1 MGTKNSRFSLVS
13 LPLGI
18 LLVVLGFS
26 FTGCEY
32 LKSLTESRYRKRIG
46 GEPVSEKDIV
56 NWKEKLALEEAEIE
70 EMDKRIRKM
79 VQKSNQSAALSWKIA
94 RAYMRAGSAEIGSR
108 YYEEAIGESIP
119 NAKQGG
125 FEIHSYES
133 ALPYFEKAIQSGKLD
148 KQLLYETAVA
158 YSNASKDMG
167 WESVRRN
174 RAIGL
179 FKQLSKLDKEDSR
192 FPFQLALVYFDSS
205 LKDEAWNG
213 KTSNGYDEVET
224 AFSLLDQILRKE
236 PYNVP
241 TRFAKANFLY
251 QVGKSNLAF
260 DEYTRIKSVLEE
272 MKEKG
277 NIREPLEENS
287 SYRNVIKNLNQL
299 GAQNKS
305 N

>member
-1 MGTKNSRFSLVS
+1 MGTKNSEFSLVFLRKWV
-13 LPLGI
+13 LPFC
-18 LLVVLGFS
+18 LLFFFS
-26 FTGCEY
+26 GCEY

-46 GEPVSEKDIV
+46 GELTSEKDIV
-56 NWKEKLALEEAEIE
+56 NWKEKLALEEAEME
-70 EMDKRIRKM
+70 EMEKRIRKL

-94 RAYMRAGSAEIGSR
+94 RAYMRAGSADLGVR
-108 YYEEAIGESIP
+108 YYEEAVTESIP

-133 ALPYFEKAIQSGKLD
+133 ALPFFEKAIQSGKLD

-158 YSNASKDMG
+158 YANASKDMG
-167 WESVRRN
+167 WEQTRRS
-174 RAIGL
+174 RAISL
-179 FKQLSKLDKEDSR
+179 FKQLAKLDKDDSR

-213 KTSNGYDEVET
+213 KLSSGYDEVET

-251 QVGKSNLAF
+251 QIGKSSLAYE
-260 DEYTRIKSVLEE
+260 EYTRIKSILEQ
-272 MKEKG
+272 MKENG

-287 SYRNVIKNLNQL
+287 SYKNVLKNLSLL

>member
-13 LPLGI
+13 LPIGI
-18 LLVVLGFS
+18 LLVLSGFS
-26 FTGCEY
+26 FSGCDY

-46 GEPVSEKDIV
+46 GEPASEKDIV

-94 RAYMRAGSAEIGSR
+94 RAYMRAGSADLGAR
-108 YYEEAIGESIP
+108 YYDEALAESIP

-133 ALPYFEKAIQSGKLD
+133 ALPYFDKAIQSGKLD

-158 YSNASKDMG
+158 YANASKDMG
-167 WESVRRN
+167 WESTRRS
-174 RAIGL
+174 RAINL

-205 LKDEAWNG
+205 LKDEVWNG
-213 KTSNGYDEVET
+213 KLTSGYDEVEL

-251 QVGKSNLAF
+251 QVGKSNLAY
-260 DEYTRIKSVLEE
+260 DEYTRIKSILEE

-277 NIREPLEENS
+277 TIRESLEENS

>member
-13 LPLGI
+13 ALKMGM
-18 LLVVLGFS
+18 LLSLVS
-26 FTGCEY
+26 FFTHCEY

-46 GEPVSEKDIV
+46 GEPASEKDIV

-70 EMDKRIRKM
+70 EMEKRIRKL

-94 RAYMRAGSAEIGSR
+94 RAYMRAGSADVGVR
-108 YYEEAIGESIP
+108 YYEEAISESIP

-158 YSNASKDMG
+158 YANASKDMG
-167 WESVRRN
+167 WEVTRRS
-174 RAIGL
+174 RAISL
-179 FKQLSKLDKEDSR
+179 FKQLVKLDKEDTR
-192 FPFQLALVYFDSS
+192 FPFQMALIYFDSS
-205 LKDEAWNG
+205 LKDEVWNG
-213 KTSNGYDEVET
+213 KLSSGYEEVEI

-251 QVGKSNLAF
+251 QVGKTSLAY
-260 DEYTRIKSVLEE
+260 DEYSRIKSILEE

-277 NIREPLEENS
+277 NIREPLEENT
-287 SYRNVIKNLNQL
+287 SYKNVLKNLNLL

>member
-1 MGTKNSRFSLVS
+1 M
-13 LPLGI
+13 GI
-18 LLVVLGFS
+18 LLVLSGFS
-26 FTGCEY
+26 FSGCDY

-46 GEPVSEKDIV
+46 GEPASEKDIV

-94 RAYMRAGSAEIGSR
+94 RAYMRAGSADLGAR
-108 YYEEAIGESIP
+108 YYDEALAESIP

-133 ALPYFEKAIQSGKLD
+133 ALPYFDKAIQSGKLD

-158 YSNASKDMG
+158 YANASKDMG
-167 WESVRRN
+167 WESTRRS
-174 RAIGL
+174 RAINL

-205 LKDEAWNG
+205 LKDEVWNG
-213 KTSNGYDEVET
+213 KLTSGYDEVEL

-251 QVGKSNLAF
+251 QIGKSNLAY
-260 DEYTRIKSVLEE
+260 DEYTRIKSILEE

-277 NIREPLEENS
+277 TIRESLEENS

>member
-1 MGTKNSRFSLVS
+1 M
-13 LPLGI
+13 GI
-18 LLVVLGFS
+18 LLVLLGFS
-26 FTGCEY
+26 FTGCDY

-46 GEPVSEKDIV
+46 GEPASEKDIV

-94 RAYMRAGSAEIGSR
+94 RAYMRAGSADLGAR
-108 YYEEAIGESIP
+108 YYDEALAESIP

-133 ALPYFEKAIQSGKLD
+133 ALPYFDKAIQSGKLD

-158 YSNASKDMG
+158 YANASKDMG
-167 WESVRRN
+167 WESTRRN
-174 RAIGL
+174 RAINL

-213 KTSNGYDEVET
+213 KLTSGYDEVET

-251 QVGKSNLAF
+251 QVGKSNLAY
-260 DEYTRIKSVLEE
+260 DEYTRIKSILEE

-277 NIREPLEENS
+277 TIREPLEENS

>member
-1 MGTKNSRFSLVS
+1 M
-13 LPLGI
+13 GI
-18 LLVVLGFS
+18 LLVLLGFS
-26 FTGCEY
+26 FTGCDY

-46 GEPVSEKDIV
+46 GEPASEKDIV

-70 EMDKRIRKM
+70 EMEKRIRKM

-94 RAYMRAGSAEIGSR
+94 RAYMRAGSADLGAR
-108 YYEEAIGESIP
+108 YYDEALEESIP

-133 ALPYFEKAIQSGKLD
+133 ALPYFDKAIQSGKLD
-148 KQLLYETAVA
+148 KQLLYEAAVA
-158 YSNASKDMG
+158 YANASKDMG
-167 WESVRRN
+167 WESTRRN
-174 RAIGL
+174 RAINL

-213 KTSNGYDEVET
+213 KLTSGYDEVEL

-251 QVGKSNLAF
+251 QVGKSNLAY
-260 DEYTRIKSVLEE
+260 DEYTRIKSILEE

>member
-13 LPLGI
+13 LPMGI
-18 LLVVLGFS
+18 LLLLFGFS
-26 FTGCEY
+26 FTSCDY

-46 GEPVSEKDIV
+46 GEPASEKDIV

-94 RAYMRAGSAEIGSR
+94 RAYMRAGSADLGAR
-108 YYEEAIGESIP
+108 YYDEALAESIP

-133 ALPYFEKAIQSGKLD
+133 ALPYFDKAIQSGKLD

-158 YSNASKDMG
+158 YANASKDMG
-167 WESVRRN
+167 WEPKRRS
-174 RAIGL
+174 RAINL

-205 LKDEAWNG
+205 LKDEVWNG
-213 KTSNGYDEVET
+213 KLGIGYDEVET

-251 QVGKSNLAF
+251 QVGKSNLAY
-260 DEYTRIKSVLEE
+260 DEYTRIKSILEE

-277 NIREPLEENS
+277 TIRESLEENN

>member
-1 MGTKNSRFSLVS
+1 MGTKNSEFSLVFLRKWV
-13 LPLGI
+13 LPFC
-18 LLVVLGFS
+18 LLF
-26 FTGCEY
+26 FFCGCEY

-46 GEPVSEKDIV
+46 GELTSEKDIV
-56 NWKEKLALEEAEIE
+56 NWKEKLALEEAEME
-70 EMDKRIRKM
+70 EMEKRIRKL

-94 RAYMRAGSAEIGSR
+94 RAYMRAGSADLGVR
-108 YYEEAIGESIP
+108 YYEEAVTESIP

-133 ALPYFEKAIQSGKLD
+133 ALPFFEKAIQSGKLD

-158 YSNASKDMG
+158 YANASKDMG
-167 WESVRRN
+167 WEQTRRS
-174 RAIGL
+174 RAISL
-179 FKQLSKLDKEDSR
+179 FKQLAKLDKDDSR

-213 KTSNGYDEVET
+213 KLSSGYDEVET

-251 QVGKSNLAF
+251 QIGKSSLAYE
-260 DEYTRIKSVLEE
+260 EYTRIKSILEQ
-272 MKEKG
+272 MKENG

-287 SYRNVIKNLNQL
+287 SYKNVLKNLSLL

>member
-13 LPLGI
+13 LPMGI
-18 LLVVLGFS
+18 LLVLFGFS
-26 FTGCEY
+26 FTSCDY

-46 GEPVSEKDIV
+46 GEPASEKDIV

-94 RAYMRAGSAEIGSR
+94 RAYMRAGSADLGAR
-108 YYEEAIGESIP
+108 YYDEALAESIP

-133 ALPYFEKAIQSGKLD
+133 ALPYFDKAIQSGKLD

-158 YSNASKDMG
+158 YANASKDMG
-167 WESVRRN
+167 WEPKRRS
-174 RAIGL
+174 RAINL

-213 KTSNGYDEVET
+213 KLGIGYDEVET

-251 QVGKSNLAF
+251 QVGKSNLAY
-260 DEYTRIKSVLEE
+260 DEYTRIKSILEE

-277 NIREPLEENS
+277 TIRESLEENT

>member
-1 MGTKNSRFSLVS
+1 MGTKNNRFSLVLILKVGVILS
-13 LPLGI
+13 LV
-18 LLVVLGFS
+18 LV

-46 GEPVSEKDIV
+46 GESVSEKDIV

-70 EMDKRIRKM
+70 EMEKRIRKL

-94 RAYMRAGSAEIGSR
+94 RAYMRAGSADLGVR
-108 YYEEAIGESIP
+108 YYEEALTESVP
-119 NAKQGG
+119 NSKQGG

-133 ALPYFEKAIQSGKLD
+133 ALPFFEKAIQTGKLD

-158 YSNASKDMG
+158 YANASKDMG
-167 WESVRRN
+167 WEPTRRN
-174 RAIGL
+174 RAISL
-179 FKQLSKLDKEDSR
+179 FKQLSKLDKDDSR

-205 LKDEAWNG
+205 LKDESWNG
-213 KTSNGYDEVET
+213 KLSNGYDELDT

-251 QVGKSNLAF
+251 QVGKSSLAY
-260 DEYTRIKSVLEE
+260 DEYTRIKSILEE

-277 NIREPLEENS
+277 SIREPLEENS
-287 SYRNVIKNLNQL
+287 SYKNVLKNLNVL

>member
-1 MGTKNSRFSLVS
+1 MGTKNSRFSLVL
-13 LPLGI
+13 LPMGI
-18 LLVVLGFS
+18 LLVLLGFS
-26 FTGCEY
+26 FTGCDY

-46 GEPVSEKDIV
+46 GEPASEKDIV

-94 RAYMRAGSAEIGSR
+94 RAYMRAGSADLGAR
-108 YYEEAIGESIP
+108 YYDEALAEALP

-133 ALPYFEKAIQSGKLD
+133 ALPYFDKAIQSGKLD

-158 YSNASKDMG
+158 YANASKDMG
-167 WESVRRN
+167 WESTRRS
-174 RAIGL
+174 RAINL
-179 FKQLSKLDKEDSR
+179 FKQLSRLDKEDSR

-205 LKDEAWNG
+205 LKDEVWNG
-213 KTSNGYDEVET
+213 KLTSGYDEVET

-251 QVGKSNLAF
+251 QVGKSNLAY
-260 DEYTRIKSVLEE
+260 DEYTRIKSILEE

-277 NIREPLEENS
+277 TIRESLEENS

>member
-1 MGTKNSRFSLVS
+1 MGTKNNRFSLVLALKMGFVLS
-13 LPLGI
+13 L
-18 LLVVLGFS
+18 VLFL
-26 FTGCEY
+26 TGCEY

-46 GEPVSEKDIV
+46 GEPTSEKDIV

-70 EMDKRIRKM
+70 EMEKRIRKL

-94 RAYMRAGSAEIGSR
+94 RAYMRAGSADVGVR
-108 YYEEAIGESIP
+108 FYEEALNESIP

-133 ALPYFEKAIQSGKLD
+133 ALPFFEKAVQTGKLD

-158 YSNASKDMG
+158 YANASKDMG
-167 WESVRRN
+167 WEPTRRS

-179 FKQLSKLDKEDSR
+179 FKQLSKLDKDDTR
-192 FPFQLALVYFDSS
+192 FPFQLALIYFDSS

-213 KTSNGYDEVET
+213 KLANGYEEVDI

-251 QVGKSNLAF
+251 QIGKSSLAYE
-260 DEYTRIKSVLEE
+260 EYTRIKSILEQ
-272 MKEKG
+272 MKANG

-287 SYRNVIKNLNQL
+287 SYKNVIKNLNTL

>member
-1 MGTKNSRFSLVS
+1 M
-13 LPLGI
+13 GI
-18 LLVVLGFS
+18 LLVLLGFS
-26 FTGCEY
+26 FTGCDY

-46 GEPVSEKDIV
+46 GEPASEKDIV

-70 EMDKRIRKM
+70 EMEKRIRKM

-94 RAYMRAGSAEIGSR
+94 RAYMRAGSADLGAR
-108 YYEEAIGESIP
+108 YYDEALAESIP

-133 ALPYFEKAIQSGKLD
+133 ALPYFDKAIQSGKLD
-148 KQLLYETAVA
+148 KQLLYEAAVA
-158 YSNASKDMG
+158 YANASKDMG
-167 WESVRRN
+167 WEPTRRN
-174 RAIGL
+174 RAINL

-213 KTSNGYDEVET
+213 KLTSGYDEVEL

-251 QVGKSNLAF
+251 QVGKSNLAY
-260 DEYTRIKSVLEE
+260 DEYTRIKSILEE

>member
-13 LPLGI
+13 FSLAI
-18 LLVVLGFS
+18 LLSLLGFS
-26 FTGCEY
+26 LIGCDY
-32 LKSLTESRYRKRIG
+32 LKSLTESKYRKRIG
-46 GEPVSEKDIV
+46 GELPSEKDIV

-79 VQKSNQSAALSWKIA
+79 VQKSNQASALSWKIA
-94 RAYMRAGSAEIGSR
+94 RAYMRAGSADLGAK
-108 YYEEAIGESIP
+108 YYEEAMGESLP
-119 NAKQGG
+119 NSKQGG

-133 ALPYFEKAIQSGKLD
+133 ALPFFEKAIQTGKLD
-148 KQLLYETAVA
+148 KQLLYEMAVA
-158 YSNASKDMG
+158 YANASKDMG
-167 WESVRRN
+167 WEPVRRN

-213 KTSNGYDEVET
+213 KLSNGYDEVET

-251 QVGKSNLAF
+251 QVGKANLAY
-260 DEYTRIKSVLEE
+260 DEYIRIKSILEE
-272 MKEKG
+272 MKEKE

>member
-1 MGTKNSRFSLVS
+1 M
-13 LPLGI
+13 
-18 LLVVLGFS
+18 
-26 FTGCEY
+26 
-32 LKSLTESRYRKRIG
+32 SLTESRYRKRIG
-46 GEPVSEKDIV
+46 GEPASEKDIV

-94 RAYMRAGSAEIGSR
+94 RAYMRAGSADLGAR
-108 YYEEAIGESIP
+108 YYDEALAESIP

-133 ALPYFEKAIQSGKLD
+133 ALPYFDKAIQSGKLD

-158 YSNASKDMG
+158 YANASKDMG
-167 WESVRRN
+167 WEPKRRS
-174 RAIGL
+174 RAINL

-213 KTSNGYDEVET
+213 KLGIGYDEVET

-251 QVGKSNLAF
+251 QVGKSNLAY
-260 DEYTRIKSVLEE
+260 DEYTRIKSILEE

-277 NIREPLEENS
+277 TIRESLEENT

>member
-13 LPLGI
+13 LPMGI
-18 LLVVLGFS
+18 LLVLLGFS
-26 FTGCEY
+26 FTGCDY

-46 GEPVSEKDIV
+46 GEPASEKDIV

-70 EMDKRIRKM
+70 EMEKRIRKM

-94 RAYMRAGSAEIGSR
+94 RAYMRAGSADLGAR
-108 YYEEAIGESIP
+108 YYDEALAESIP

-133 ALPYFEKAIQSGKLD
+133 ALPYFDKAIQSGKLD
-148 KQLLYETAVA
+148 KQLLYEAAVA
-158 YSNASKDMG
+158 YANASKDMG
-167 WESVRRN
+167 WESTRRN
-174 RAIGL
+174 RAINL

-205 LKDEAWNG
+205 LKDEVWNG
-213 KTSNGYDEVET
+213 KLTSGYDEVEL
-224 AFSLLDQILRKE
+224 AFSLLEQILRKE

-251 QVGKSNLAF
+251 QVGKSNLAY
-260 DEYTRIKSVLEE
+260 DEYTRIKSILEE

>member
-1 MGTKNSRFSLVS
+1 MGTKNGRFSIVFLRKWV
-13 LPLGI
+13 LTFC
-18 LLVVLGFS
+18 LLFFFS
-26 FTGCEY
+26 GCEY

-46 GEPVSEKDIV
+46 GELTSEKDIV
-56 NWKEKLALEEAEIE
+56 NWKEKLALEEAEME
-70 EMDKRIRKM
+70 EMEKRIRKL

-94 RAYMRAGSAEIGSR
+94 RAYMRAGSADLGVR
-108 YYEEAIGESIP
+108 YYEEAVSESIP

-133 ALPYFEKAIQSGKLD
+133 ALPFFEKAILSGKLD

-158 YSNASKDMG
+158 YANASKDMG
-167 WESVRRN
+167 WEQTRRS
-174 RAIGL
+174 RAISL
-179 FKQLSKLDKEDSR
+179 FKQLAKLDKDDSR

-205 LKDEAWNG
+205 LKDESWNG
-213 KTSNGYDEVET
+213 KLSSGYDEIET

-251 QVGKSNLAF
+251 QIGKSSLAYE
-260 DEYTRIKSVLEE
+260 EYVRIKSILEQ
-272 MKEKG
+272 MKENG

-287 SYRNVIKNLNQL
+287 SYKNVLKNLNLL

>member
-1 MGTKNSRFSLVS
+1 MGTKNNRFSLVLALKMGFVLS
-13 LPLGI
+13 L
-18 LLVVLGFS
+18 VLFL
-26 FTGCEY
+26 TGCEY

-46 GEPVSEKDIV
+46 GEPTSEKDIV

-70 EMDKRIRKM
+70 EMEKRIRKL

-94 RAYMRAGSAEIGSR
+94 RAYMRAGSADVGVR
-108 YYEEAIGESIP
+108 FYEEALKESIP

-133 ALPYFEKAIQSGKLD
+133 ALPFFEKAVQTGKLD

-158 YSNASKDMG
+158 YANASKDMG
-167 WESVRRN
+167 WEPTRRS

-179 FKQLSKLDKEDSR
+179 FKQLSKLDKDDTR
-192 FPFQLALVYFDSS
+192 FPFQLALIYFDSS

-213 KTSNGYDEVET
+213 NLANGYEEVDI

-251 QVGKSNLAF
+251 QIGKSSLAYE
-260 DEYTRIKSVLEE
+260 EYTRIKSILEQ
-272 MKEKG
+272 MKANG

-287 SYRNVIKNLNQL
+287 SYKNVIKNLNTL

>member
-13 LPLGI
+13 LPMGI
-18 LLVVLGFS
+18 LLVLFGFS
-26 FTGCEY
+26 FTGCDY

-46 GEPVSEKDIV
+46 GEPASEKDIV

-94 RAYMRAGSAEIGSR
+94 RAYMRAGSADLGAR
-108 YYEEAIGESIP
+108 YYEEAIGESLP

-133 ALPYFEKAIQSGKLD
+133 ALPFFDKAIQSGKLD

-158 YSNASKDMG
+158 YANASKDMG
-167 WESVRRN
+167 WEPTRRS
-174 RAIGL
+174 RAINL

-205 LKDEAWNG
+205 LKDEVWNG
-213 KTSNGYDEVET
+213 KLTSGYDEVET

-251 QVGKSNLAF
+251 QVGKSNLAY
-260 DEYTRIKSVLEE
+260 DEYTRIKSILEE

-277 NIREPLEENS
+277 TIRESLEENS

>member
-1 MGTKNSRFSLVS
+1 M
-13 LPLGI
+13 PIGI
-18 LLVVLGFS
+18 LLVLSGFS
-26 FTGCEY
+26 FSGCDY

-46 GEPVSEKDIV
+46 GEPASEKDIV

-94 RAYMRAGSAEIGSR
+94 RAYMRAGSADLGAR
-108 YYEEAIGESIP
+108 YYDEALAESIP

-133 ALPYFEKAIQSGKLD
+133 ALPYFDKAIQSGKLD

-158 YSNASKDMG
+158 YANASKDMG
-167 WESVRRN
+167 WESTRRS
-174 RAIGL
+174 RAINL

-205 LKDEAWNG
+205 LKDEVWNG
-213 KTSNGYDEVET
+213 KLTSGYDEVEL

-251 QVGKSNLAF
+251 QVGKSNLAY
-260 DEYTRIKSVLEE
+260 DEYTRIKSILEE

-277 NIREPLEENS
+277 TIRESLEENS

>member
-1 MGTKNSRFSLVS
+1 MGTKNNWFSMVFTLKW
-13 LPLGI
+13 G
-18 LLVVLGFS
+18 VVLGSLLFL
-26 FTGCEY
+26 THCDY

-46 GEPVSEKDIV
+46 GEPTEKDIV

-70 EMDKRIRKM
+70 EMDKRIRKL

-94 RAYMRAGSAEIGSR
+94 RAYMRAGSADVGVR
-108 YYEEAIGESIP
+108 YYEEAVTESIP

-133 ALPYFEKAIQSGKLD
+133 ALPFFEKAIQSGKLD

-158 YSNASKDMG
+158 YANASKDMG
-167 WESVRRN
+167 WEPTRRS
-174 RAIGL
+174 RAISL
-179 FKQLSKLDKEDSR
+179 FKQLAKLDKDDTR
-192 FPFQLALVYFDSS
+192 FPFQLALIYFDSS
-205 LKDEAWNG
+205 LKDESWNG
-213 KTSNGYDEVET
+213 KLANGYDELDS

-251 QVGKSNLAF
+251 QIGKSSLAY
-260 DEYTRIKSVLEE
+260 DEYLRIKSILEE
-272 MKEKG
+272 MKGKG
-277 NIREPLEENS
+277 SIREPLEENS
-287 SYRNVIKNLNQL
+287 SYQNVLKNLTAL

>member
-1 MGTKNSRFSLVS
+1 MGIKNNRFSMVFTLK
-13 LPLGI
+13 LG
-18 LLVVLGFS
+18 VVLGLLLF
-26 FTGCEY
+26 FTHCDY

-46 GEPVSEKDIV
+46 GETTEKDIV

-70 EMDKRIRKM
+70 EMDKRIRKL

-94 RAYMRAGSAEIGSR
+94 RAYMRAGSADVGVR
-108 YYEEAIGESIP
+108 YYEEAVTESIP

-133 ALPYFEKAIQSGKLD
+133 ALPFFEKAIQSGKLD

-158 YSNASKDMG
+158 YANASKDMG
-167 WESVRRN
+167 WEPTRRS
-174 RAIGL
+174 RAISL
-179 FKQLSKLDKEDSR
+179 FKQLAKLDKDDTR
-192 FPFQLALVYFDSS
+192 FPFQLALIYFDSS
-205 LKDEAWNG
+205 LKDESWNG
-213 KTSNGYDEVET
+213 KLASGYDELDS

-251 QVGKSNLAF
+251 QIGKSSLAY
-260 DEYTRIKSVLEE
+260 DEYVRIKSILEE
-272 MKEKG
+272 MKG
-277 NIREPLEENS
+277 NGSIREPLEENS
-287 SYRNVIKNLNQL
+287 SYQNVLKNLSVL

>member
-1 MGTKNSRFSLVS
+1 M
-13 LPLGI
+13 GI
-18 LLVVLGFS
+18 LLVLLGFS
-26 FTGCEY
+26 FTGCDY

-46 GEPVSEKDIV
+46 GEPASEKDIV

-70 EMDKRIRKM
+70 EMEKRIRKM

-94 RAYMRAGSAEIGSR
+94 RAYMRAGSADLGAR
-108 YYEEAIGESIP
+108 YYDEALAESIP

-133 ALPYFEKAIQSGKLD
+133 ALPYFDKAIQSGKLD
-148 KQLLYETAVA
+148 KQLLYEAAVA
-158 YSNASKDMG
+158 YANASKDMG
-167 WESVRRN
+167 WESTRRN
-174 RAIGL
+174 RAINL

-205 LKDEAWNG
+205 LKDEVWNG
-213 KTSNGYDEVET
+213 KLTSGYDEVEL
-224 AFSLLDQILRKE
+224 AFSLLEQILRKE

-251 QVGKSNLAF
+251 QVGKSNLAY
-260 DEYTRIKSVLEE
+260 DEYTRIKSILEE

>member
-1 MGTKNSRFSLVS
+1 M
-13 LPLGI
+13 GI
-18 LLVVLGFS
+18 LLVLFGFS
-26 FTGCEY
+26 FTGCDY

-46 GEPVSEKDIV
+46 GEPASEKDIV

-94 RAYMRAGSAEIGSR
+94 RAYMRAGSADLGAR
-108 YYEEAIGESIP
+108 YYEEAIGESLP

-133 ALPYFEKAIQSGKLD
+133 ALPFFDKAIQSGKLD

-158 YSNASKDMG
+158 YANASKDMG
-167 WESVRRN
+167 WEPTRRS
-174 RAIGL
+174 RAINL

-205 LKDEAWNG
+205 LKDEVWNG
-213 KTSNGYDEVET
+213 KLTSGYDEVET

-251 QVGKSNLAF
+251 QVGKSNLAY
-260 DEYTRIKSVLEE
+260 DEYTRIKSILEE

-277 NIREPLEENS
+277 TIRESLEENS

>member
-1 MGTKNSRFSLVS
+1 M
-13 LPLGI
+13 GI
-18 LLVVLGFS
+18 LLVLLGFS
-26 FTGCEY
+26 FTGCDY

-46 GEPVSEKDIV
+46 GEPASEKDIV

-70 EMDKRIRKM
+70 EMEKRIRKM

-94 RAYMRAGSAEIGSR
+94 RAYMRAGSADLGAR
-108 YYEEAIGESIP
+108 YYDEALAESIP

-133 ALPYFEKAIQSGKLD
+133 ALPYFDKAIQSGKLD
-148 KQLLYETAVA
+148 KQLLYEAAVA
-158 YSNASKDMG
+158 YANASKDMG
-167 WESVRRN
+167 WESTRRN
-174 RAIGL
+174 RAINL

-213 KTSNGYDEVET
+213 KLTSGYDEVEL

-251 QVGKSNLAF
+251 QVGKSNLAY
-260 DEYTRIKSVLEE
+260 DEYTRIKSILEE

>member
-13 LPLGI
+13 LPMGI
-18 LLVVLGFS
+18 LLVLSGFS
-26 FTGCEY
+26 FSGCDY

-46 GEPVSEKDIV
+46 GEPASEKDIV

-94 RAYMRAGSAEIGSR
+94 RAYMRAGSADLGAR
-108 YYEEAIGESIP
+108 YYDEALAESIP

-133 ALPYFEKAIQSGKLD
+133 ALPYFDKAIQSGKLD

-158 YSNASKDMG
+158 YANASKDMG
-167 WESVRRN
+167 WESTRRS
-174 RAIGL
+174 RAINL

-205 LKDEAWNG
+205 LKDEVWNG
-213 KTSNGYDEVET
+213 KLTSGYDEVEL

-251 QVGKSNLAF
+251 QIGKSNLAY
-260 DEYTRIKSVLEE
+260 DEYTRIKSILEE

-277 NIREPLEENS
+277 TIRESLEENS

>member
-18 LLVVLGFS
+18 LLVVLGLS

-94 RAYMRAGSAEIGSR
+94 RAYMRAGSAELGSR

>member
-26 FTGCEY
+26 FIGCEY

-94 RAYMRAGSAEIGSR
+94 RAYMRAGSAELGSR

-251 QVGKSNLAF
+251 QVGKSNLAY

>member
-1 MGTKNSRFSLVS
+1 M
-13 LPLGI
+13 GI
-18 LLVVLGFS
+18 LLVLLGFS
-26 FTGCEY
+26 FTGCDY

-46 GEPVSEKDIV
+46 GEPASEKDIV

-70 EMDKRIRKM
+70 EMEKRIRKM

-94 RAYMRAGSAEIGSR
+94 RAYMRAGSADLGAR
-108 YYEEAIGESIP
+108 YYDEALAESIP

-133 ALPYFEKAIQSGKLD
+133 ALPYFDKAIQSGKLD
-148 KQLLYETAVA
+148 KQLLYEAAVA
-158 YSNASKDMG
+158 YANASKDMG
-167 WESVRRN
+167 WESTRRN
-174 RAIGL
+174 RAINL

-205 LKDEAWNG
+205 LKDEVWNG
-213 KTSNGYDEVET
+213 KLTSGYDEVEL

-251 QVGKSNLAF
+251 QVGKSNLAY
-260 DEYTRIKSVLEE
+260 DEYTRIKSILEE

>member
-1 MGTKNSRFSLVS
+1 MVS
-13 LPLGI
+13 LPIGI
-18 LLVVLGFS
+18 LLVLSGFS
-26 FTGCEY
+26 FSGCDY

-46 GEPVSEKDIV
+46 GEPASEKDIV

-94 RAYMRAGSAEIGSR
+94 RAYMRAGSADLGAR
-108 YYEEAIGESIP
+108 YYDEALAESIP

-133 ALPYFEKAIQSGKLD
+133 ALPYFDKAIQSGKLD

-158 YSNASKDMG
+158 YANASKDMG
-167 WESVRRN
+167 WESTRRS
-174 RAIGL
+174 RAINL

-205 LKDEAWNG
+205 LKDEVWNG
-213 KTSNGYDEVET
+213 KLTSGYDEVEL

-251 QVGKSNLAF
+251 QVGKSNLAY
-260 DEYTRIKSVLEE
+260 DEYTRIKSILEE

-277 NIREPLEENS
+277 TIRESLEENS

>member
-1 MGTKNSRFSLVS
+1 MGIKNSRFSLVF
-13 LPLGI
+13 LRKWGLAFC
-18 LLVVLGFS
+18 LVLFFS
-26 FTGCEY
+26 GCEY

-46 GEPVSEKDIV
+46 GEPTSEKDIV

-70 EMDKRIRKM
+70 EMDKRIRKL

-94 RAYMRAGSAEIGSR
+94 RAYMRAGSADVGVR
-108 YYEEAIGESIP
+108 YYEEALSESIP
-119 NAKQGG
+119 NAKEGG

-158 YSNASKDMG
+158 YANASKDMG
-167 WESVRRN
+167 WEPTRRN
-174 RAIGL
+174 RAIAL
-179 FKQLSKLDKEDSR
+179 FKQLAKLDKEDSR

-213 KTSNGYDEVET
+213 KLSNGFDEVET

-251 QVGKSNLAF
+251 QIGKSSLAYE
-260 DEYTRIKSVLEE
+260 EYTRIKSILEQ
-272 MKEKG
+272 MKENG
-277 NIREPLEENS
+277 TIREPLEENS
-287 SYRNVIKNLNQL
+287 SYKNVLNNLNVL